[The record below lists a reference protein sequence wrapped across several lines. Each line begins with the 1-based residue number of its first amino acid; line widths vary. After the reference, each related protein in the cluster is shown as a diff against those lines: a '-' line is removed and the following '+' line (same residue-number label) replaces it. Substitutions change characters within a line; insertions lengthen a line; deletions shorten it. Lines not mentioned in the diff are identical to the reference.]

1 LWIAECGFYDSTALI
16 NPQSE
21 IRNRQSGWL
30 PRPGLT
36 NTRCQLGQEAAEA
49 ASTKRREQS
58 EGRASGG
65 FENAASNTRSS
76 LTARRRPE
84 GDSASTS
91 AGPRQL
97 LPSLKREQPGSASHP
112 DE

>member
-1 LWIAECGFYDSTALI
+1 LWIAECGFEDSTVLI

-49 ASTKRREQS
+49 ASTKRRERP
-58 EGRASGG
+58 EGSYESG

-76 LTARRRPE
+76 LTARRDLE
-84 GDSASTS
+84 GHSFSSTAS
-91 AGPRQL
+91 PRQL
-97 LPSLKREQPGSASHP
+97 LPSLKREQPGSASHS
-112 DE
+112 